1 MNTQESEHTSILSN
15 DLKVSQFPVKDLS
28 PYPNNARVHSKKHI
42 KQIAD
47 SIRTFGFT
55 NPILVD
61 GKCMVIAGH
70 GRLEAAKLL
79 GFQQVPIIHLDDLD
93 EDKIRAYILADNR
106 LAEIAGWD
114 NEILA
119 GELQYLV
126 ELDLDFNIGV
136 IGFETAEI
144 DLLIESVDKDDDP
157 TEDDLESDPDAPI
170 VSRLGDLWRLGEHRV
185 LCGNALEMPSFERL
199 MGKDKARIVF
209 TDPPYNVP
217 INGHVGGLGNVQHAE
232 FAMASG
238 EMSEDEFI
246 AFLTTALGH
255 LSDCCVDG
263 ALLYICMDWRHLW
276 ELLNAG
282 RNVNLSQINLCIW
295 NKDNGGMG
303 SMYRSKHE
311 LVSVFKVGND
321 SHINNIELGRYGRY
335 RTNVWDYPGVNTFR
349 KGRMEELQLHP
360 TVKPIS
366 LVEDVILDASQ
377 RGEIVLDCF
386 GGAGTTLLAAERV
399 GRKARVIELEPHYVD
414 ITLRRWE
421 QATGNQAVHDESVLS
436 FADIEVQRFAQPP
449 TSNSAHENNPKETSH
464 GR

>member
-1 MNTQESEHTSILSN
+1 VSN
-15 DLKVSQFPVKDLS
+15 DLKVSQLPVNDLK
-28 PYPNNARVHSKKHI
+28 PYPNNARTHSKKHI
-42 KQIAD
+42 EQLAD

-61 GKCMVIAGH
+61 GECMVIAGH

-79 GFQQVPIIHLDDLD
+79 GLKQVPIIRLADLD
-93 EDKIRAYILADNR
+93 EEKIRAYILADNR

-119 GELQYLV
+119 GELQYLL

-144 DLLIESVDKDDDP
+144 DLLIESVGKDDDP
-157 TEDDLESDPDAPI
+157 TEDELDSDPDAPI
-170 VSRLGDLWRLGEHRV
+170 VSRFGDLWRLGEHQV
-185 LCGNALEMPSFERL
+185 LCGNALEMSSFKQL
-199 MGKDKARIVF
+199 IGKDKARIVF

-217 INGHVGGLGNVQHAE
+217 INGHVGGLGNIQHAE

-246 AFLTTALGH
+246 AFLTTTLGH
-255 LSDCCVDG
+255 LADSCVDG
-263 ALLYICMDWRHLW
+263 ALLYICMDWRHIW

-282 RNVNLSQINLCIW
+282 RNINLSQLNLCIW
-295 NKDNGGMG
+295 NKNNGGMG

-311 LVSVFKVGND
+311 LVSVFKIGNA

-349 KGRMEELQLHP
+349 KGRMEELKLHP
-360 TVKPIS
+360 TVKPIA
-366 LVEDVILDASQ
+366 LVEDAILDASL
-377 RGEIVLDCF
+377 RGDIILDCF

-399 GRKARVIELEPHYVD
+399 GRKARLIELEPHYVD

-421 QATGNQAVHDESVLS
+421 TATGKQAVHDESGLS
-436 FADIEVQRFAQPP
+436 FADIETQRLSHPP
-449 TSNSAHENNPKETSH
+449 TSSSAPETDVKETTH
-464 GR
+464 G